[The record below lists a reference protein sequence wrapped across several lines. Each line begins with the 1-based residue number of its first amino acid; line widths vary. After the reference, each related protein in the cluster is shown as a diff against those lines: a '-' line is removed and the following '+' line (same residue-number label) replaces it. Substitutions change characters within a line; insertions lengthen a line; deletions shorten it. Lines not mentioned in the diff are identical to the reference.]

1 MPRPGGEADK
11 LGNQYEVIRAV
22 DAIFDVFLGKV

>member
-11 LGNQYEVIRAV
+11 LGNQFEAV
-22 DAIFDVFLGKV
+22 WTVGFGSEPNS